1 MKVYDVPQEL
11 PWTQPDYRNFDFK
24 AEQAREEKYEAD
36 LKQWLI
42 GQGYTGKHT
51 GNLVRFQIADGY
63 AVYMIADAPRQS
75 CLIHMPYGDCYH
87 YPDVKYLP
95 KSEIIKRVDALK
107 ALKEIFRKK

>member
-1 MKVYDVPQEL
+1 
-11 PWTQPDYRNFDFK
+11 
-24 AEQAREEKYEAD
+24 
-36 LKQWLI
+36 
-42 GQGYTGKHT
+42 
-51 GNLVRFQIADGY
+51 
-63 AVYMIADAPRQS
+63 MIADAPRQS